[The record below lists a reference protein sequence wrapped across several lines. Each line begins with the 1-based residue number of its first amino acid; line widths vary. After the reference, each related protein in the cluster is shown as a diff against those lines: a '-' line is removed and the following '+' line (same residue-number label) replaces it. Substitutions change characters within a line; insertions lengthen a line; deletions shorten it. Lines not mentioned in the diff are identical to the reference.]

1 VAEDGTGASIADL
14 ETALAKAQKKGT
26 DAAVIAGLEAR
37 LAALLQLQ
45 PKEGE
50 TVVTTGT
57 TGATAD
63 AVVGEGEGEVEEK
76 SNMKSSKAEDKAEL
90 KAAKKVSES

>member
-1 VAEDGTGASIADL
+1 MSEDGTGASVADL
-14 ETALAKAQKKGT
+14 ETALAKAQKKGV

-50 TVVTTGT
+50 TV
-57 TGATAD
+57 ATA
-63 AVVGEGEGEVEEK
+63 AVTDVASEVVVEEK
-76 SNMKSSKAEDKAEL
+76 SNMKSSKSEVKAEV
-90 KAAKKVSES
+90 KAAKKVGGQ